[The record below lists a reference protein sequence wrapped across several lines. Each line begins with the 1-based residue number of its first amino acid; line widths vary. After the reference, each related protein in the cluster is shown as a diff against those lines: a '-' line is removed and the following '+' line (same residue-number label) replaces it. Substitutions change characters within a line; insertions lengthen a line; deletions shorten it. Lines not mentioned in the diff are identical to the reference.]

1 MHRNLTTRPVLFA
14 LLLALLSFTAIGLC
28 HADSPTLFGGGKT
41 KSAPKAAPGP
51 PPDVIIFINGDQLS
65 GTFLREV
72 GGKVTFHNDIVGD
85 IIVPWDKI
93 KELRTRTKM
102 AVMDKNAT
110 PRRGKLPANL
120 PEGTLTIADSLIT
133 VHADNNATI
142 QPIPV
147 NDAQFI
153 IDEDT
158 LNREVFGHPSLSTG
172 WNGGL
177 TAGATIVEATQK
189 QYTFTGAVALAR
201 VIPSIDWLDPKNR
214 TTVDFNA
221 SYGKITQPAFTTGG
235 VFTPASST
243 KSAIYH
249 AEAERDQYF
258 SPRAYGLVQTA
269 FDHNFSQGLDLQ
281 QIYGGGIGDT
291 ILKHPNEELDI
302 KATIQYEKQSFIN
315 SSGAS
320 QNLIGSTFAGVYL
333 LKLPNGLLFNQQVE
347 FIPAYNNSSAYSAN
361 ESDTLAIPFYKS
373 LSFSVGTLDSYLN
386 NPPVSLPPTMKNSF
400 QFTFGATYVIKSKY

>member
-1 MHRNLTTRPVLFA
+1 MHRNLTTRPVLLAF
-14 LLLALLSFTAIGLC
+14 LLALLSFTAAGLC
-28 HADSPTLFGGGKT
+28 HADSATLFGGGKS
-41 KSAPKAAPGP
+41 KAAPKAAPGP
-51 PPDVIIFINGDQLS
+51 PPDVIIFTNGDQLS
-65 GTFLREV
+65 GTFVREV

-85 IIVPWDKI
+85 IIVPWDQI
-93 KELRTRTKM
+93 KELRTRTRM

-110 PRRGKLPANL
+110 PRRGQLPANL
-120 PEGTLTIADSLIT
+120 PQGTLNIADGLIT

-147 NDAQFI
+147 KDAQFI
-153 IDEDT
+153 VDEAT
-158 LNREVFGHPSLSTG
+158 LNREIYGHPG
-172 WNGGL
+172 FFAAWNGGI
-177 TAGATIVEATQK
+177 TAGATIVEATEKQK
-189 QYTFTGAVALAR
+189 TFTGAVALAR
-201 VIPSIDWLDPKNR
+201 IIPSIDWLDPKNR
-214 TTVDFNA
+214 TTVDFNG
-221 SYGKITQPAFTTGG
+221 SYGKITQPAFTSGG

-249 AEAERDQYF
+249 ADAERDEYF
-258 SPRAYGLVQTA
+258 SPRAYGLVQIA

-291 ILKHPNEELDI
+291 IVKRPKEELDI

-315 SSGAS
+315 ASGATE
-320 QNLIGSTFAGVYL
+320 NLIGSTFAGVYL
-333 LKLPNGLLFNQQVE
+333 LKLPRGLVFNQQVE
-347 FIPAYNNSSAYSAN
+347 YIPAYNNFTAYSAN